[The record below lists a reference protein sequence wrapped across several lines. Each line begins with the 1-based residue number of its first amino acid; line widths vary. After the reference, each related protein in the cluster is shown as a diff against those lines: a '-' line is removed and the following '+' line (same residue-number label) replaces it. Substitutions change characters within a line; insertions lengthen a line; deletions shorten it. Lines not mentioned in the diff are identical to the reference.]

1 MIFLSTP
8 TQETDAISALGEDLK
23 ELQEFGKPDVLM
35 DALKGWVPD
44 LIRFGLNLLVILVIF
59 IVGRKIIRLLLKMAR
74 HSFERAG
81 MEIGVTKF
89 IGSLLK
95 FSLNALLIFI
105 IAGQLGIDSASIVA
119 ILGSAGLA
127 IGLAL
132 QESLKNFAGGILIL
146 VMKPFK
152 VGDYIVMPNAEGTV
166 SVIGL
171 VYTILVTIDNKT
183 ISIPNGTLSNS
194 IVTNVTAMEKRRL
207 DLTVGIG
214 YQSDLRKAKEI
225 MDRIYRQ
232 HPSVLQEEP
241 IVTYVDSLGDD
252 SVVLGARG
260 WTKSEDYW
268 AARWDITEKIKKA
281 LRFRTGRWTFT
292 LQVQFRMESKGMIRK
307 AAVFAANAHKGAVRK
322 GGNIP
327 YITHPLDTALI
338 VSSLTEDEELIAAAI
353 LHDTIEDAGVT
364 FREIEGEFGRR
375 VAELVA
381 GETEDK
387 SRSWRER
394 KQATIDR
401 LKGAGRDEKILA
413 LGDKLSNLRN
423 TARDY
428 LLDGDAVFERFNMK
442 EKRWQGW
449 YYTSMA
455 EAFKELESFPEYREY
470 VRLCQMVF
478 GE

>member
-1 MIFLSTP
+1 M
-8 TQETDAISALGEDLK
+8 
-23 ELQEFGKPDVLM
+23 
-35 DALKGWVPD
+35 
-44 LIRFGLNLLVILVIF
+44 
-59 IVGRKIIRLLLKMAR
+59 
-74 HSFERAG
+74 
-81 MEIGVTKF
+81 
-89 IGSLLK
+89 LK

-232 HPSVLQEEP
+232 HPSVLKEEP

-268 AARWDITEKIKKA
+268 AARWDITEKIKLA
-281 LRFRTGRWTFT
+281 FDEEGI
-292 LQVQFRMESKGMIRK
+292 E
-307 AAVFAANAHKGAVRK
+307 
-322 GGNIP
+322 IP
-327 YITHPLDTALI
+327 YRQMDVHITGSVQD
-338 VSSLTEDEELIAAAI
+338 
-353 LHDTIEDAGVT
+353 
-364 FREIEGEFGRR
+364 GE
-375 VAELVA
+375 
-381 GETEDK
+381 
-387 SRSWRER
+387 
-394 KQATIDR
+394 
-401 LKGAGRDEKILA
+401 
-413 LGDKLSNLRN
+413 
-423 TARDY
+423 
-428 LLDGDAVFERFNMK
+428 
-442 EKRWQGW
+442 
-449 YYTSMA
+449 
-455 EAFKELESFPEYREY
+455 
-470 VRLCQMVF
+470 
-478 GE
+478 

>member
-1 MIFLSTP
+1 ML
-8 TQETDAISALGEDLK
+8 E
-23 ELQEFGKPDVLM
+23 ELL
-35 DALKGWVPD
+35 
-44 LIRFGLNLLVILVIF
+44 
-59 IVGRKIIRLLLKMAR
+59 
-74 HSFERAG
+74 
-81 MEIGVTKF
+81 
-89 IGSLLK
+89 
-95 FSLNALLIFI
+95 
-105 IAGQLGIDSASIVA
+105 AGQLGIDSASIVA

-268 AARWDITEKIKKA
+268 AARWDITEKIKLA
-281 LRFRTGRWTFT
+281 FDEEGI
-292 LQVQFRMESKGMIRK
+292 E
-307 AAVFAANAHKGAVRK
+307 
-322 GGNIP
+322 IP
-327 YITHPLDTALI
+327 YRQMDVHITGSVQD
-338 VSSLTEDEELIAAAI
+338 
-353 LHDTIEDAGVT
+353 
-364 FREIEGEFGRR
+364 GE
-375 VAELVA
+375 
-381 GETEDK
+381 
-387 SRSWRER
+387 
-394 KQATIDR
+394 
-401 LKGAGRDEKILA
+401 
-413 LGDKLSNLRN
+413 
-423 TARDY
+423 
-428 LLDGDAVFERFNMK
+428 
-442 EKRWQGW
+442 
-449 YYTSMA
+449 
-455 EAFKELESFPEYREY
+455 
-470 VRLCQMVF
+470 
-478 GE
+478 

>member
-1 MIFLSTP
+1 M
-8 TQETDAISALGEDLK
+8 
-23 ELQEFGKPDVLM
+23 
-35 DALKGWVPD
+35 
-44 LIRFGLNLLVILVIF
+44 
-59 IVGRKIIRLLLKMAR
+59 
-74 HSFERAG
+74 
-81 MEIGVTKF
+81 TKF

-152 VGDYIVMPNAEGTV
+152 VGDYIMMPNAEGTV

-268 AARWDITEKIKKA
+268 AARWDITEKIKLA
-281 LRFRTGRWTFT
+281 FDEEGI
-292 LQVQFRMESKGMIRK
+292 E
-307 AAVFAANAHKGAVRK
+307 
-322 GGNIP
+322 IP
-327 YITHPLDTALI
+327 YRQMDVHITGSVQD
-338 VSSLTEDEELIAAAI
+338 
-353 LHDTIEDAGVT
+353 
-364 FREIEGEFGRR
+364 GE
-375 VAELVA
+375 
-381 GETEDK
+381 
-387 SRSWRER
+387 
-394 KQATIDR
+394 
-401 LKGAGRDEKILA
+401 
-413 LGDKLSNLRN
+413 
-423 TARDY
+423 
-428 LLDGDAVFERFNMK
+428 
-442 EKRWQGW
+442 
-449 YYTSMA
+449 
-455 EAFKELESFPEYREY
+455 
-470 VRLCQMVF
+470 
-478 GE
+478 